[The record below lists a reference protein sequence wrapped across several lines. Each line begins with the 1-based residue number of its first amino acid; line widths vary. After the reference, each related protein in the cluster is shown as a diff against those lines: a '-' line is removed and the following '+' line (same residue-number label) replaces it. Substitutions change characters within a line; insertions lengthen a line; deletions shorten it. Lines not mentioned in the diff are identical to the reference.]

1 MNFDYTQ
8 VYRDIYDVIK
18 NDNIPH
24 EEAHKASISIANAIS
39 DIYLFSMQYPIEIHG
54 VISDAIEKIIN
65 K

>member
-8 VYRDIYDVIK
+8 IYRDIYGVIK

-24 EEAHKASISIANAIS
+24 EEAHKASLSISNALS
-39 DIYLFSMQYPIEIHG
+39 DIYLFSMQYPMEIHG
-54 VISDAIEKIIN
+54 IISDTVEKIIN

>member
-8 VYRDIYDVIK
+8 IYRDIYDVVK

-39 DIYLFSMQYPIEIHG
+39 DIYLFSMQYPIEIHEI
-54 VISDAIEKIIN
+54 ISNAIEKIVN